1 MACPIALGLC
11 PALAQLCLTWLCVS
25 GSGSREIGKCSG
37 ILWDERG
44 DGERSERRWEVDLLI
59 IVFGRA
65 AVPFLAS

>member
-25 GSGSREIGKCSG
+25 GSGSREIGKYSG

-44 DGERSERRWEVDLLI
+44 DGDEVSGAGKWI
-59 IVFGRA
+59 
-65 AVPFLAS
+65 S